1 MRDDPKI
8 VHETV
13 IGEIIDTWN
22 YVKDLDPDKITNL
35 FKPGTQTKPMM
46 GLSSIAKASS
56 NLTMV
61 FPVLASRGVSIEAAS
76 MTSKAIEKRCVSM
89 LQMLFSSWQVTDP
102 KTGIAN
108 VQDYINQF
116 HSNISTGSVSLDDV
130 FNLSYMESSTV
141 TIPYTV
147 LESIRKDNINNTNHY
162 LPTNINENAIDRF
175 VVQEG
180 AVFSFDANGG
190 TTAYFDPNKLNKLDN
205 NGLKNFEKKVDVASK
220 ITDTIVKAKQDQRQ
234 YSKNAVDMMKA
245 SSEYFKNQVLD
256 SEYKKANEL
265 MPTTMIVNF
274 TIRAEQKDGTYKDAS
289 VANAVVG
296 VKAKLYPINSDDVIN
311 HLVDKTQSRNWIT
324 NFIRAT
330 TRETSFIKDFVLA
343 IDKAKID
350 AMSLSDR
357 KSTSDKMWKVLERRA
372 TVSRLKRAMHQ
383 PNNASAITTLLI
395 SQDEVE
401 YIRKY
406 FNIDMENTRN
416 VVGLFEALN
425 LMGFAIVDESLEVVK
440 FIFDEQ
446 SPSWE
451 TISFS
456 HLERESSDN
465 TYKKVVNLMTKVAR

>member
-22 YVKDLDPDKITNL
+22 YIKDLDADKIASL
-35 FKPGTQTKPMM
+35 FQTRKKETKPMM

-102 KTGIAN
+102 NTGISS

-116 HSNISTGSVSLDDV
+116 HSNVNSGNVSLDDV
-130 FNLSYMESSTV
+130 FNLSYMESSAI
-141 TIPYTV
+141 TIPYET
-147 LESIRKDNINNTNHY
+147 LEAIRKDNINNTGYY
-162 LPTNINENAIDRF
+162 LPSNINESSLNRF
-175 VVQEG
+175 KVQES
-180 AVFSFDANGG
+180 AVFTFDADDPV
-190 TTAYFDPNKLNKLDN
+190 TANFDPNS
-205 NGLKNFEKKVDVASK
+205 VDPKDRAAAMQQK
-220 ITDTIVKAKQDQRQ
+220 RQ
-234 YSKNAVDMMKA
+234 YSKNSVDMMKA

-274 TIRAEQKDGTYKDAS
+274 TIRQHDEKSGQYNNVS

-296 VKAKLYPINSDDVIN
+296 VKAKLYPISSDDVIN

-343 IDKAKID
+343 LDKAKID

-372 TVSRLKRAMHQ
+372 TVSRLKRALHQ

-416 VVGLFEALN
+416 AIALFESLN
-425 LMGFAIVDESLEVVK
+425 LMGFAIVDEGLEVVK

>member
-1 MRDDPKI
+1 
-8 VHETV
+8 
-13 IGEIIDTWN
+13 
-22 YVKDLDPDKITNL
+22 
-35 FKPGTQTKPMM
+35 
-46 GLSSIAKASS
+46 
-56 NLTMV
+56 
-61 FPVLASRGVSIEAAS
+61 
-76 MTSKAIEKRCVSM
+76 
-89 LQMLFSSWQVTDP
+89 
-102 KTGIAN
+102 
-108 VQDYINQF
+108 
-116 HSNISTGSVSLDDV
+116 
-130 FNLSYMESSTV
+130 
-141 TIPYTV
+141 
-147 LESIRKDNINNTNHY
+147 
-162 LPTNINENAIDRF
+162 
-175 VVQEG
+175 
-180 AVFSFDANGG
+180 
-190 TTAYFDPNKLNKLDN
+190 
-205 NGLKNFEKKVDVASK
+205 
-220 ITDTIVKAKQDQRQ
+220 
-234 YSKNAVDMMKA
+234 MMKA